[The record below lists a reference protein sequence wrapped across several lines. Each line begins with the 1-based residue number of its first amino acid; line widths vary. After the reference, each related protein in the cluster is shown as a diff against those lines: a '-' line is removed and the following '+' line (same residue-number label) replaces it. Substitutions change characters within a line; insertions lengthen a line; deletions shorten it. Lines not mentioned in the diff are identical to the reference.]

1 MLTAWIL
8 KTYMT
13 IMLVMKML
21 SLTIKWWISKLSHWT
36 IMDVIKLPETA
47 GPAHPET
54 PVQTGQYR
62 FSKQNTCIMNNWIGC
77 WFQIHQTAKKY
88 LVYLSDSQQD
98 GCELSR
104 KITHNLISKRIYLYE
119 KKDYKTFFKTIHE
132 MFPAQHWHC
141 EIPCVQ
147 DWCGEMVTVTEI
159 QRQLFKVLFY
169 FPKFWY
175 SPFSSIFYIYFISI
189 CIITFIS
196 FFS

>member
-1 MLTAWIL
+1 MLLNCQKLLVLHIPKHQCKQASIVSQNRIHASWIIESVVGS
-8 KTYMT
+8 K
-13 IMLVMKML
+13 
-21 SLTIKWWISKLSHWT
+21 SIKQPKSILCT
-36 IMDVIKLPETA
+36 FP
-47 GPAHPET
+47 
-54 PVQTGQYR
+54 
-62 FSKQNTCIMNNWIGC
+62 
-77 WFQIHQTAKKY
+77 
-88 LVYLSDSQQD
+88 DSQQD

-104 KITHNLISKRIYLYE
+104 KLTHNLISKRIYLYE

-159 QRQLFKVLFY
+159 QRQLFKVIFY
-169 FPKFWY
+169 FPKFLY